1 MVRLLQKEKGYN
13 KLLTIVI
20 YRLLTIYGNVAFGAI
35 IQGIGMTLF
44 LFPNDIPSG
53 GAAGLAILLNYW
65 FHLSLGF
72 SLWFVNFIAL
82 IISIRYF
89 GYEWTFRTMFSV
101 TITSLT
107 VSWVSAFW
115 HIPHIN
121 IAIDILFGALLYGI
135 GVGILIRNGASSGG
149 LVILALIIAN
159 YKKWSPGKAMFSV
172 NMSVFILTALVINIK
187 IVLFATI
194 CQLLSTKIIDFVHN
208 FKTGSTLLPN
218 MGWRKR

>member
-1 MVRLLQKEKGYN
+1 MKVLKKRKGNN
-13 KLLTIVI
+13 KLLTTII
-20 YRLLTIYGNVAFGAI
+20 YRLLITYGHLACGAI
-35 IQGIGMTLF
+35 IQGIGMALF
-44 LFPNDIPSG
+44 LFPNAIPSG
-53 GAAGLAILLNYW
+53 GAAGIAILLNYW
-65 FHLSLGF
+65 LHLSLGF
-72 SLWFVNFIAL
+72 SLWFVNFISLTIA
-82 IISIRYF
+82 IKYF

-121 IAIDILFGALLYGI
+121 IGMDILFGALLFGI

-149 LVILALIIAN
+149 LVILALIIAGH
-159 YKKWSPGKAMFSV
+159 KKWSPGKAMFWV
-172 NMSVFILTALVINIK
+172 NMSVFILTALVIDIK

-194 CQLLSTKIIDFVHN
+194 CQLLSTRIIDFVHN
-208 FKTGSTLLPN
+208 FRIGHTLLPN